1 MYGNGIANSYWF
13 WKEFLL
19 CKKFFPFFPHYHFF
33 SHFLSRVAVIQT
45 VPIWEIRSLWETVIL
60 HLMEKSRKDISPI
73 IPKTQKISV
82 LTVFKKRG
90 GIVWSAKQTQLC
102 CWTPLIPAARSA
114 IRDITVTIIPKSL
127 FSAVWNKWLTAVIS
141 TKTVWIHSS
150 SSGGLNDY
158 WANSPL
164 GEIKYEN
171 ITEEDKFSFF
181 PALSQFFQSIKEA
194 SPETRI
200 IYIVCELLSDE
211 MKNGIHEICE
221 YYGIET
227 VEPRDITLISGHPND
242 EGMKKISTDILTYL
256 KESENNWFRFQS
268 FPISK
273 DNCNSR
279 AFFAQKGCGYFLF
292 IV

>member
-1 MYGNGIANSYWF
+1 MQKVFSVFSALSFLFALSFTGCGNTNRPDLGNTLIMGDSYSTFDGEIPEGYLAYYPKNSKDFGVDRVQKTW
-13 WKEFLL
+13 WHRLISKTDATLL
-19 CKKFFPFFPHYHFF
+19 LNSAYSGSTICHTGYNGDDY
-33 SHFLSRVAVIQT
+33 S
-45 VPIWEIRSLWETVIL
+45 
-60 HLMEKSRKDISPI
+60 
-73 IPKTQKISV
+73 KISF
-82 LTVFKKRG
+82 LGRLEQMIDSGYFKENR
-90 GIVWSAKQTQLC
+90 VDTF
-102 CWTPLIPAARSA
+102 
-114 IRDITVTIIPKSL
+114 II
-127 FSAVWNKWLTAVIS
+127 F
-141 TKTVWIHSS
+141 
-150 SSGGLNDY
+150 GGLNDY

-256 KESENNWFRFQS
+256 KESENN
-268 FPISK
+268 
-273 DNCNSR
+273 
-279 AFFAQKGCGYFLF
+279 
-292 IV
+292 